1 MKLHRVCLQQ
11 LLNRGK
17 FCNGLK
23 TVWGIFL
30 AQYNISSCLYF
41 HPGGPFFIL
50 FFAFIDDDFM
60 QRLAALFFSNFSH
73 DMANQ
78 DAILYHQ
85 TETKSMSHEFHVDP
99 LIMRFRSWCYSI
111 NSDCHLGQQ
120 WGYVI
125 NNYISLSSHKKRAFT

>member
-1 MKLHRVCLQQ
+1 
-11 LLNRGK
+11 
-17 FCNGLK
+17 
-23 TVWGIFL
+23 
-30 AQYNISSCLYF
+30 
-41 HPGGPFFIL
+41 
-50 FFAFIDDDFM
+50 
-60 QRLAALFFSNFSH
+60 
-73 DMANQ
+73 MANQ